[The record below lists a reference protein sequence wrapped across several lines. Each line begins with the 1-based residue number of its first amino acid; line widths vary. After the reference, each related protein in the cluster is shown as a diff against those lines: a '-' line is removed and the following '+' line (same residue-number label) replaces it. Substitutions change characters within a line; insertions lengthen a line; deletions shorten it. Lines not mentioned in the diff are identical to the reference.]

1 MYLYLQQP
9 DIETCSTVR
18 NTFEFVRHWTSP
30 VISVSHA
37 SLFVGLVLA
46 WTTSSPGK
54 HVKLTTDFNLQ
65 TLTRMTISGLNTHT
79 HTLLSLSLSLPGN
92 AGNALWCLSLVLALQ
107 HIQVISKWYPSDI
120 QVHPGGQCHRIH
132 SSGGGKQLGPFHFS
146 LHGLRQIPFTV
157 EPKPAAMLARCRP
170 GGTGS
175 FAKDVF
181 EIFWYWGEGITHDY
195 GIMSWIW
202 QESFR

>member
-79 HTLLSLSLSLPGN
+79 HTALSLSLPGN

-157 EPKPAAMLARCRP
+157 EPKPAAMLARWRP
-170 GGTGS
+170 GGNGQLCQGCIWDILILEGRDCTWLWNNVLDMTGN
-175 FAKDVF
+175 
-181 EIFWYWGEGITHDY
+181 I
-195 GIMSWIW
+195 
-202 QESFR
+202 

>member
-79 HTLLSLSLSLPGN
+79 HCSLSLPGN

-107 HIQVISKWYPSDI
+107 HIQVISKCIPVANVIGFILLEVANSWGHSISPCMACDKFPS
-120 QVHPGGQCHRIH
+120 QLNRNRLRCWPGVGQGEREA
-132 SSGGGKQLGPFHFS
+132 LP
-146 LHGLRQIPFTV
+146 R
-157 EPKPAAMLARCRP
+157 R
-170 GGTGS
+170 
-175 FAKDVF
+175 
-181 EIFWYWGEGITHDY
+181 EGIAHDY
-195 GIMSWIW
+195 GIMSWI
-202 QESFR
+202 